1 MSDLL
6 TTEKVTKAFGGLV
19 AVSNVDIR
27 IEEGMILGLIGPNG
41 AGKTTLFNLIS
52 GLYPVT
58 SGEIYFKNEKI
69 THLAQASIVQRG
81 MCRTFQE
88 LRTFK
93 NLTVLDN
100 VMIGGHSQTKG
111 NAWDALLSLPS
122 TKKAEKALADK
133 SLHFLELLG
142 LKDKWN
148 MLVSSLPYGDQR
160 RVEVARA
167 LASEP
172 SLLLLDE
179 PAAGMNQSEARDLT
193 KFIVWI
199 RDELK
204 KTILLIEHNMRV
216 VMPIADYVVVLNQGK
231 KICEGTP
238 AVVQNSPEVIEAYLG
253 KTYLERKRAQYA
265 KN

>member
-1 MSDLL
+1 MADLL
-6 TTEKVTKAFGGLV
+6 YTEKVTKAFGGLV

-27 IEEGMILGLIGPNG
+27 LQEGWILGLIGPNG

-58 SGEIYFKNEKI
+58 SGEIYFKGECI
-69 THLAQASIVQRG
+69 TRLPQASIVQRG

-100 VMIGGHSQTKG
+100 VLIGGHSQSKG
-111 NAWDALLSLPS
+111 NAWNALLNLPS
-122 TKKAEKALADK
+122 TRKSEKVMVEKAMHYLD
-133 SLHFLELLG
+133 LLG
-142 LKDKWN
+142 LSDKWS
-148 MLVSSLPYGDQR
+148 MQVSSLPYGDQR

-167 LASEP
+167 LAAEP
-172 SLLLLDE
+172 ALLLLDE
-179 PAAGMNQSEARDLT
+179 PAAGMNLAEARQLT
-193 KFIVWI
+193 DFIVWI
-199 RDELK
+199 REEQK

-216 VMPIADYVVVLNQGK
+216 VMPIANYVVVLSQGK

-238 AVVQNSPEVIEAYLG
+238 GVVQNSPEVIEAYLG
-253 KTYLERKRAQYA
+253 KSYLERRRDLHA
-265 KN
+265 